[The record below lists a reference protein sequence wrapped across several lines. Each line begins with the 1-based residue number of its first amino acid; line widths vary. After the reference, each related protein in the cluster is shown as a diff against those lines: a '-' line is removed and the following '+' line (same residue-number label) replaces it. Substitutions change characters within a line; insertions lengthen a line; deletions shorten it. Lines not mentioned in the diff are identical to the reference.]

1 MRARRWSSACLL
13 LVVMAAG
20 CSNATTP
27 PSPVPATPTGLII
40 GGVRALEEGETAA
53 LTVSVSIPGGASKA
67 VAEDAVVTWSS
78 SNKAI
83 ATVSDRGIVTAVRT
97 GKVDISAS
105 FDQLRATATVTVTPG
120 PRLFPG
126 LVRQIPD
133 LVVIPGATIAAVDS
147 RGATQSVQA
156 DKGGFFSIRLPN
168 GPARLT
174 VTASGYETSDLS
186 LDISSQTNLTRLGLL
201 PLGSGVRER
210 AGVSWEEWP
219 GGPIPGAPVRQASLS
234 FVVNQPGMIRTHVD
248 ACVSGCL
255 ASEMAL
261 LCAEIRDGRNRVL
274 SSTRGFYDQGPW
286 TPNFPTQGGERY
298 EIKIGVCPEF
308 DAKYSM
314 TRYYIDVTHPK

>member
-1 MRARRWSSACLL
+1 
-13 LVVMAAG
+13 
-20 CSNATTP
+20 
-27 PSPVPATPTGLII
+27 LII

-53 LTVSVSIPGGASKA
+53 LTVSVSIPDGTSKA

-83 ATVSDRGIVTAVRT
+83 ATVSDRGILTAVRT
-97 GKVDISAS
+97 GKVDIGAS
-105 FDQLRATATVTVTPG
+105 FEQLRATATVTVTPG

-133 LVVIPGATIAAVDS
+133 LIAIPGATIAVVDS
-147 RGATQSVQA
+147 RGTTQSVQS
-156 DKGGFFSIRLPN
+156 DTFGTFSIRLPN

-186 LDISSQTNLTRLGLL
+186 LDIRSAINLRLGLL

-210 AGVSWEEWP
+210 AGVPWEEWP

-261 LCAEIRDGRNRVL
+261 LCAEIRDSRNRVL

-308 DAKYSM
+308 DSKYSM